1 MRSFSTL
8 ALLLPTVLAA
18 PLKSTTHHQHS
29 SSCIIAGVAYPDP
42 HHTLVLL
49 GRRELHPPTGLSE
62 RAFTDFLLFCH
73 ESGGRSSSSSHVARQ
88 QGSYLSNAL
97 EDPAG
102 SDSMLGTTTPG
113 GAPQPPASGDQRDQS
128 ASSSAASSPS
138 TTPATTASPGSDS
151 MLDTTTPGD
160 APQPPA
166 SGDQRDQSAS
176 SSTASSSPSTTSAT
190 TTSPTPSPSE
200 TPGPGSATGPTSTGT
215 SAGNETPETLANP
228 VGSPPSG
235 DTAAII
241 PADNDPSHDPN
252 LSETPLAQSDSSAF
266 DTPFTTTPEGVTA
279 GFYSS
284 FVDSNVS
291 DSFGDISGSSISDV
305 SNSLDDAS
313 NDDEGKPVTMGAQ
326 SGV

>member
-8 ALLLPTVLAA
+8 ALLLPAVLAA
-18 PLKSTTHHQHS
+18 PLKSATHHQQHS
-29 SSCIIAGVAYPDP
+29 SSCVIAGLTYPDP
-42 HHTLVLL
+42 RHTLVLL

-73 ESGGRSSSSSHVARQ
+73 ESGGRSFSSSHVARQ

-97 EDPAG
+97 GDPAG
-102 SDSMLGTTTPG
+102 SDSMLAMIRST
-113 GAPQPPASGDQRDQS
+113 
-128 ASSSAASSPS
+128 SSSNASSSPS
-138 TTPATTASPGSDS
+138 TTPATTTSPGSDS

-200 TPGPGSATGPTSTGT
+200 TPGSAAGPTSTGT
-215 SAGNETPETLANP
+215 PAGNETPETLANP

-235 DTAAII
+235 DTAAIT
-241 PADNDPSHDPN
+241 PADNDASHDPN

-266 DTPFTTTPEGVTA
+266 DTPFTTTPQGVTA
-279 GFYSS
+279 GFSSS
-284 FVDSNVS
+284 FVDSNES
-291 DSFGDISGSSISDV
+291 DSFGDIG
-305 SNSLDDAS
+305 
-313 NDDEGKPVTMGAQ
+313 Q
-326 SGV
+326 QY